1 MATCGVM
8 VARKLLDQIRLKAR
22 SLVCELIIT
31 ITMAIEGFKD
41 SSRNLVSNLNASLI
55 KRCQFQCSNVYNAS
69 PQHDQMFSRN
79 LCNPK

>member
-22 SLVCELIIT
+22 SLVYELIIT

-55 KRCQFQCSNVYNAS
+55 KR
-69 PQHDQMFSRN
+69 
-79 LCNPK
+79 